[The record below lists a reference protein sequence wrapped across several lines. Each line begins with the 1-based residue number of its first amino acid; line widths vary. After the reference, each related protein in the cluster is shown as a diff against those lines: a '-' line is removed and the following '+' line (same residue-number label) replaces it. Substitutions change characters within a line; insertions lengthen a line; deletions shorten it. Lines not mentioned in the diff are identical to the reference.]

1 MANQDNTSSTNWER
15 IQKGVSE
22 IEKLIGQKRYNM
34 AMVQSRQTLEF
45 MVKCL
50 CEKYDIEESALI
62 DRIDALFE
70 CGVISKTTCEHYHKI
85 RTIGNKAIHE
95 DDNSAYNANQ
105 AHHLLSQEVYAFSS
119 ELNSSKK
126 RVRRETS
133 DAGARNAGSSSRS
146 ARSSGRRSPAHRNGG
161 SGAFDIG
168 SLIKPLALVIV
179 IIILLWVIKF
189 INSPG
194 DNKPAETSTEAAVE
208 TTAEAVVETEPE
220 EPEVLGIYRVTDTVN
235 VRPEPNT
242 DKDRIGQL
250 MENTEVKVLR
260 DYDDKWCVIEY
271 QGGEAYIA
279 KQYLEFVQ

>member
-1 MANQDNTSSTNWER
+1 MAGQDNTGMTNWER

-50 CEKYDIEESALI
+50 CEKYDIEENALI
-62 DRIDALFE
+62 DRIDALYE
-70 CGVISKTTCEHYHKI
+70 GGVITKTTCEHYHKI

-126 RVRRETS
+126 RVKREDTN
-133 DAGARNAGSSSRS
+133 AGTRNASNRS
-146 ARSSGRRSPAHRNGG
+146 KTSGSGRRPAHRQKGG
-161 SGAFDIG
+161 SSFDIG
-168 SLIKPLALVIV
+168 SLIKPLALVII

-189 INSPG
+189 LHTPG
-194 DNKPAETSTEAAVE
+194 DKPVE
-208 TTAEAVVETEPE
+208 TTAPTAIEQVETSAEVVEET
-220 EPEVLGIYRVTDTVN
+220 EPEVLGIYRVTDTLN

-271 QGGEAYIA
+271 QGQEAYIV
-279 KQYLEFVQ
+279 KEYLEFVQ